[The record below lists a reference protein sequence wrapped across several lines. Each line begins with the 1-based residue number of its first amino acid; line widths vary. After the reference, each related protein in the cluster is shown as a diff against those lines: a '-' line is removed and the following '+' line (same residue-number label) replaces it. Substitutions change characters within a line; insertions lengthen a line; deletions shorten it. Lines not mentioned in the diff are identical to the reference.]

1 MRRWLALALAASAA
15 GCVVSDVDLGVR
27 IGCETESDCPEGQ
40 ACEEGICAARPGPA
54 EGEGEGEGAVE
65 GEGEGAVEGEGE
77 GAAEGEGEG
86 EGAAEGE
93 GEGGTEGEG
102 EGGTEGEGEGGTEG
116 EGEGAAEGE
125 GEGASA
131 GYRVVLQAVGWS
143 SPVLV
148 SARYR
153 ASLVAGRP
161 LRGAPAAGGGYRLE
175 WRGVSR
181 LEVQR

>member
-40 ACEEGICAARPGPA
+40 ACEEGICAARPGPS
-54 EGEGEGEGAVE
+54 
-65 GEGEGAVEGEGE
+65 EGEGE
-77 GAAEGEGEG
+77 GAAEGEGEGGTEGEG